1 MKNPPW
7 RVFFMVRP
15 AWAHTC
21 GCKSC
26 CELVILSKVKRNCVR
41 VSERG
46 KEAWSINREP
56 MNKNRISFP
65 GRAKYHL
72 AALTLGGVGWGRLCI
87 LLISC
92 TSVVIL
98 VIDQDRIAILNP
110 ERQAPIAADHY
121 RPAPSKPSRQRMKPP
136 AWQIHVPW
144 RLSPVQLRQLPR
156 QPSRIHHLDAG
167 LCSLLKKASI
177 PLSRGTRSVSK
188 RNKPA
193 SSCKPWTPNRTR
205 PSLTWAT
212 GRWTRPTPTSTS
224 STVANSRV

>member
-1 MKNPPW
+1 MGAHLRVQVLLRAGHIEQSEAQLREGERAREGSVEHKSRADEQEPHFIPRAGKISSRSVNPGW
-7 RVFFMVRP
+7 
-15 AWAHTC
+15 
-21 GCKSC
+21 
-26 CELVILSKVKRNCVR
+26 
-41 VSERG
+41 
-46 KEAWSINREP
+46 
-56 MNKNRISFP
+56 
-65 GRAKYHL
+65 
-72 AALTLGGVGWGRLCI
+72 GGVGWGRLCI

-110 ERQAPIAADHY
+110 ERQAPIAADRY

-156 QPSRIHHLDAG
+156 QPSRLHHLDAG